1 MTRRGPS
8 AHNGQARPA
17 PKQARSQLSTGRLID
32 AAAELIAEG
41 GYERMTLVAIGE
53 RAGYSHGLVTARFG
67 SKEGLLW
74 ALVEKMVD
82 DWRESMLRPTL
93 AGKIGREAVQVMI
106 ETLRTSWTRHPA
118 RMRTFY
124 ILIFQ
129 ALLPMPTLQERMAEL
144 HRDFREKLREDFD
157 KAIAARM
164 LDPATDA
171 GLAARLIIGGLRG
184 AIYQAMLDPREISV
198 DQALT
203 DVSQLAD
210 ILLRPPPQP

>member
-8 AHNGQARPA
+8 ARKAQALPA
-17 PKQARSQLSTGRLID
+17 PKQARSQLSTGRLMD

-74 ALVEKMVD
+74 ALIEKMVD
-82 DWRESMLRPTL
+82 DWRETMLRPAL
-93 AGKIGREAVQVMI
+93 EGKTGREAVQAM
-106 ETLRTSWTRHPA
+106 LDMFRTSWTRHPA
-118 RMRTFY
+118 RMRALY
-124 ILIFQ
+124 ILIFE
-129 ALLPMPTLQERMAEL
+129 ALLPVPTLQERMAEL
-144 HRDFREKLREDFD
+144 HRDFREKLREDFG

-164 LDPATDA
+164 LDPATDT
-171 GLAARLIIGGLRG
+171 GLAARLIISGLRG
-184 AIYQAMLDPREISV
+184 SIYQAMLDPRELSV

-203 DVSQLAD
+203 DVSHLAD
-210 ILLRPPPQP
+210 ILLRPPSQP

>member
-1 MTRRGPS
+1 MTRRDPL
-8 AHNGQARPA
+8 ARNGQALPA

-74 ALVEKMVD
+74 ALIEKMVD
-82 DWRESMLRPTL
+82 DWRETMLRPAL
-93 AGKIGREAVQVMI
+93 AGKTGREAVQVMLD
-106 ETLRTSWTRHPA
+106 TLRTSWIRYPA

-124 ILIFQ
+124 ILIFE
-129 ALLPMPTLQERMAEL
+129 ALSAVPNLQEQMAEL

-157 KAIAARM
+157 KAIAAQT
-164 LDPATDA
+164 LDPATDT
-171 GLAARLIIGGLRG
+171 GLAARLIISSLRG

-198 DQALT
+198 DRALT
-203 DVSQLAD
+203 DVSHLAD

>member
-1 MTRRGPS
+1 MARN
-8 AHNGQARPA
+8 NGQALPA

-129 ALLPMPTLQERMAEL
+129 ALLPMPTLQERMADL

-157 KAIAARM
+157 KAIAAQM
-164 LDPATDA
+164 LDPATDT
-171 GLAARLIIGGLRG
+171 GLAARLIISGLRG
-184 AIYQAMLDPREISV
+184 AIYQAMLDPQEISV

>member
-74 ALVEKMVD
+74 ALIEKMVD
-82 DWRESMLRPTL
+82 DWRETMLRPAL
-93 AGKIGREAVQVMI
+93 VGKTGREAVQAMLD
-106 ETLRTSWTRHPA
+106 TFKTSWTRHPV
-118 RMRTFY
+118 RMRALY
-124 ILIFQ
+124 ILIFE
-129 ALLPMPTLQERMAEL
+129 ALLPVPALQERMADL

-157 KAIAARM
+157 KAIAAQM
-164 LDPATDA
+164 LDPATDT
-171 GLAARLIIGGLRG
+171 GLAARLIISGLRG
-184 AIYQAMLDPREISV
+184 AIYQAMLDPQEISV

-203 DVSQLAD
+203 DVSHLAD
-210 ILLRPPPQP
+210 IILRPPPQP

>member
-8 AHNGQARPA
+8 THNGQARPA

-157 KAIAARM
+157 KAIAAQM
-164 LDPATDA
+164 LDPATDT
-171 GLAARLIIGGLRG
+171 GLAARLIISGLRG

>member
-1 MTRRGPS
+1 MTRTGPL
-8 AHNGQARPA
+8 ARNGQALPA

-157 KAIAARM
+157 KAIAAQM
-164 LDPATDA
+164 LDPATDT
-171 GLAARLIIGGLRG
+171 GLAARLIISGLRG

>member
-1 MTRRGPS
+1 MTRRGPL
-8 AHNGQARPA
+8 ARNGQALPA

-74 ALVEKMVD
+74 ALIEKMVD
-82 DWRESMLRPTL
+82 DWRETMLRPAL
-93 AGKIGREAVQVMI
+93 VGKTGREAVQAMLD
-106 ETLRTSWTRHPA
+106 TFKTSWTRHPV
-118 RMRTFY
+118 RMRALY
-124 ILIFQ
+124 ILIFE
-129 ALLPMPTLQERMAEL
+129 ALLPVPTLQERMAEL

-157 KAIAARM
+157 TAIAART
-164 LDPATDA
+164 LAPATDTD
-171 GLAARLIIGGLRG
+171 LAARLIISGLRG
-184 AIYQAMLDPREISV
+184 AIYQAMLDPQEISA

-203 DVSQLAD
+203 DVSHLAD
-210 ILLRPPPQP
+210 IILRPPPQP

>member
-184 AIYQAMLDPREISV
+184 AIYQALLDPREISV